1 MTTRRLLDSDEA
13 LRRLETRLGPL
24 HAQLRLG
31 MEREHEAQAFGQ
43 GLSFLH
49 LENLPLMQA
58 MIEIALRV
66 TGTYWGRRR
75 IFPKEH
81 AKDRPGT
88 RPQILLSANPSGRPV
103 FAFNASCPAKFRFSD
118 QIQTL

>member
-1 MTTRRLLDSDEA
+1 MTTRRPLDRDEA
-13 LRRLETRLGPL
+13 LRRVETRLGPL

-58 MIEIALRV
+58 MVLSDEIAR
-66 TGTYWGRRR
+66 GAFRRGS
-75 IFPKEH
+75 F
-81 AKDRPGT
+81 
-88 RPQILLSANPSGRPV
+88 
-103 FAFNASCPAKFRFSD
+103 
-118 QIQTL
+118 TL

>member
-1 MTTRRLLDSDEA
+1 MTTRRLLDPDEA

-58 MIEIALRV
+58 I
-66 TGTYWGRRR
+66 
-75 IFPKEH
+75 
-81 AKDRPGT
+81 DRDSASRDGDLLA
-88 RPQILLSANPSGRPV
+88 RPS
-103 FAFNASCPAKFRFSD
+103 
-118 QIQTL
+118 